1 MAVLPTSLASDASA
15 AARLLDDL
23 VAKPGRSASM
33 LLKDPATN
41 TDESWHLCLPAH
53 FNTALGLR
61 FSCKQKVKN
70 KQVVDRWRE
79 WSQGSHFC
87 FNEGSII
94 YDRDVSGLTTWA
106 EKLEAVDFFIVLGPT
121 KPVTIRTLSTDTTG
135 PRRIERDPG
144 SVCFR
149 IFFQDP
155 DKSDFVGENEPAHK
169 GEFIYLT
176 QDEFVRFAI
185 SSELP
190 QGRGISLEQRLNDA
204 LPAGSGAVGG

>member
-1 MAVLPTSLASDASA
+1 VAVLSTLIASNAPA

-23 VAKPGRSASM
+23 VAKPSTSTSM
-33 LLKDPATN
+33 LLKDPAAN

-61 FSCKQKVKN
+61 FSCKQKVRN
-70 KQVVDRWRE
+70 RQVVDRWRE

-87 FNEGSII
+87 FSEGSII
-94 YDRDVSGLTTWA
+94 YDRDVSDLETWA
-106 EKLEAVDFFIVLGPT
+106 EKLEAVDFFVVLGPT
-121 KPVTIRTLSTDTTG
+121 KPVAIRTLPADATG

-149 IFFQDP
+149 IFFQDSYRSACASG
-155 DKSDFVGENEPAHK
+155 DEPVHK
-169 GEFIYLT
+169 DNLIYLT

-185 SSELP
+185 SSDLP
-190 QGRGISLEQRLNDA
+190 QGRGISSQ
-204 LPAGSGAVGG
+204 